1 MKIID
6 YLLVSALLT
15 TALAGLYSV
24 LLRWLRT
31 PLRAARIA
39 AGQHKQSLAEESRST
54 HAAASRQ
61 SAANHAFSR

>member
-15 TALAGLYSV
+15 AALAGLYSV
-24 LLRWLRT
+24 LLRWLHT

-39 AGQHKQSLAEESRST
+39 AGQHKQSPAEPARSA
-54 HAAASRQ
+54 HAVAGRQ
-61 SAANHAFSR
+61 SAAIYTSNR